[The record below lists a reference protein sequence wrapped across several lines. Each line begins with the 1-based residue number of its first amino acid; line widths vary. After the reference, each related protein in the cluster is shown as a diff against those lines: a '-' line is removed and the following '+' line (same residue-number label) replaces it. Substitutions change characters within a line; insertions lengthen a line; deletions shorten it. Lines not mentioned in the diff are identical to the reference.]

1 MSTVSTRAWLRPFLK
16 PLRPIFREVLA
27 MSAFV
32 NLLALAVPVFTL
44 QVYDRVIGQAGI
56 STLVGFV
63 IGMIAVVIFDYILR
77 QTRSRIMQTV
87 ALRIDVLVGRKL
99 FDQLM
104 RLPLSVLES
113 KPAAYWQSLFR
124 DVDTVRN
131 TLSGASALLICDL
144 PFAIMFLTLIWV
156 IAAPIAWVL
165 MIILPLFMFIAWR
178 SAASLSD
185 ANQQERQSTQTRDG
199 LVAEMINGRTTV
211 KALALDNA
219 MRPMWEERHAEN
231 IENSVQRGAKSD
243 FYSNFGGSLT
253 MMTTIFMT
261 TAGSI
266 AIIEGALTM
275 GSLIATNML
284 SGRLIGP
291 LNQLVG
297 QWRSYNS
304 FLQSVERLGEVFDI
318 QGERDESEVKLQRPK
333 GLITVENA
341 SYTYA
346 EELPPVVDQVTI
358 TIKAGGVHALVGRN
372 GSGKTT
378 LLKMLQGLYPPSS
391 GRVLLD
397 GADIAQFSRTELANW
412 LGYVPQECVLFAGSV
427 RDNIIHRHPDA
438 TDEEIITAATAAGV
452 HQFIID
458 LPDGYASEIGEAG
471 RRLSGGQRQR
481 IAIARALL
489 GDPPVVLLDEPSSS
503 LDRQAEQGLRQT
515 LVEIGKER
523 TVIIVTHSPILL
535 AACDDLIALDKG
547 KVALAGPSK
556 EILPKLF
563 GQQPRKEA
571 DIPGPQPT
579 GPQPQRP
586 QPMSA
591 PPAMPAM
598 PAAAP
603 VAAPVAPS
611 VTPSGAPAPAG
622 VVRPPI
628 PQVPSVPETKTIAPK
643 PPQARRPATSAPP
656 RPNTRPAPPP
666 PPRPAQAKPKPPVP
680 APPVPSATKEGM
692 PAPSRPTAAATPPV
706 PKAPAPPKPT
716 TGAAPSKPVPPQPK
730 PEAKPEAKTSAP
742 AKAPTPPAPP
752 EKPVPPAPSSATS
765 DPSVPSSNMFSLEE
779 TTGREFVEDPYAD
792 LIKAAGEKPN
802 APTTERKQ

>member
-32 NLLALAVPVFTL
+32 NMLALAVPVFTL
-44 QVYDRVIGQAGI
+44 QVYDRVIGHAGI

-63 IGMIAVVIFDYILR
+63 FGMICVVIFDYVLR

-104 RLPLSVLES
+104 ALPLSVLEG

-178 SAASLSD
+178 SASAMSE
-185 ANQQERQSTQTRDG
+185 ANQQQHQSTQTRDG

-231 IENSVQRGAKSD
+231 IENSVLRGAKSD

-304 FLQSVERLGEVFDI
+304 FKQSVERLGEVFEI
-318 QGERDESEVKLQRPK
+318 EGEREHSEVKLNRPN
-333 GLITVENA
+333 GEIIVENA
-341 SYTYA
+341 SYSYDENLA
-346 EELPPVVDQVTI
+346 PVVDQVTI
-358 TIKAGGVHALVGRN
+358 KISACGVHALVGRN

-378 LLKMLQGLYPPSS
+378 LLKMIQGLYPPTS
-391 GRVLLD
+391 GRILLD
-397 GADIAQFSRTELANW
+397 GADIAQFSRTELASW
-412 LGYVPQECVLFAGSV
+412 LGYVPQECVLFAGTV
-427 RDNIIHRHPDA
+427 RDNIVHRHPDA
-438 TDEEIITAATAAGV
+438 SDEAIIAASTAAGV

-503 LDRQAEQGLRQT
+503 LDRQAEQALRKT
-515 LVEIGKER
+515 LVEIGQER
-523 TVIIVTHSPILL
+523 TVVIITHSPILL
-535 AACDDLIALDKG
+535 AACDDLVALDKG

-563 GQQPRKEA
+563 GQQPRKDNDTPPPQA
-571 DIPGPQPT
+571 APPAPQPA
-579 GPQPQRP
+579 QSR
-586 QPMSA
+586 SA
-591 PPAMPAM
+591 PPQPAPSKRPTMPAIP
-598 PAAAP
+598 PAA
-603 VAAPVAPS
+603 
-611 VTPSGAPAPAG
+611 TPSA
-622 VVRPPI
+622 
-628 PQVPSVPETKTIAPK
+628 Q
-643 PPQARRPATSAPP
+643 P
-656 RPNTRPAPPP
+656 RRPAPPP
-666 PPRPAQAKPKPPVP
+666 PPPRSNTRPQPPTPRPATPTRP
-680 APPVPSATKEGM
+680 APPIPAAPPPSTIRETPKGG
-692 PAPSRPTAAATPPV
+692 RPTATAAPPR
-706 PKAPAPPKPT
+706 PQPPAPPKSP
-716 TGAAPSKPVPPQPK
+716 AAPAPKAGKPAPPPTKTKPGPARTADAPK
-730 PEAKPEAKTSAP
+730 PPAP
-742 AKAPTPPAPP
+742 PASAPTPPT
-752 EKPVPPAPSSATS
+752 PAAA
-765 DPSVPSSNMFSLEE
+765 DPSVPSDNMFSLNE
-779 TTGREFVEDPYAD
+779 TSGRELVDDPYAD
-792 LIKAAGEKPN
+792 LIKSASEQPGGPGA
-802 APTTERKQ
+802 ERKQ

>member
-1 MSTVSTRAWLRPFLK
+1 MSDTNTRDWLSPFLK

-44 QVYDRVIGQAGI
+44 QVYDRVIGQGGV

-63 IGMIAVVIFDYILR
+63 FGMICVVIFDYVLR

-104 RLPLSVLES
+104 ALPLSVLEG

-178 SAASLSD
+178 SASAMSE
-185 ANQQERQSTQTRDG
+185 ANQQERQSTQSRDG
-199 LVAEMINGRTTV
+199 LVAEMINGRATV

-219 MRPMWEERHAEN
+219 MRPMWEERHADN
-231 IENSVQRGAKSD
+231 IANSVARGAKSD

-297 QWRSYNS
+297 QWRSFNS
-304 FLQSVERLGEVFDI
+304 FKQAVERLGEVFEI
-318 QGERDESEVKLQRPK
+318 TREREESEVKLNRPS
-333 GLITVENA
+333 GEIIAEHV
-341 SYTYA
+341 SYAYA
-346 EELPPVVDQVTI
+346 EGQAPVVDQVSI
-358 TIKAGGVHALVGRN
+358 KIKAKGVHALVGRN

-378 LLKMLQGLYPPSS
+378 LLKMLQGLYPPTG
-391 GRVLLD
+391 GRILLD
-397 GADIAQFSRTELANW
+397 GADIAQFSRKELASW
-412 LGYVPQECVLFAGSV
+412 LGYVPQECILFAGTV

-438 TDEEIITAATAAGV
+438 SDEQIVAAAEAAGV
-452 HQFIID
+452 HHFIID

-489 GDPPVVLLDEPSSS
+489 GNPPVVLLDEPSSN
-503 LDRQAEQGLRQT
+503 LDRQAEQALRKT
-515 LVEIGKER
+515 LVEIGEER

-535 AACDDLIALDKG
+535 AACEDLVALDKG

-563 GQQPRKEA
+563 GQQPRKEDNA
-571 DIPGPQPT
+571 TPAPAAAKPVQPNLAQPT
-579 GPQPQRP
+579 PTQPKPTPSKSTTSKPPSPSSRAAAP
-586 QPMSA
+586 RSA
-591 PPAMPAM
+591 PPIPPARREH
-598 PAAAP
+598 
-603 VAAPVAPS
+603 S
-611 VTPSGAPAPAG
+611 KS
-622 VVRPPI
+622 VRP
-628 PQVPSVPETKTIAPK
+628 T
-643 PPQARRPATSAPP
+643 ATA
-656 RPNTRPAPPP
+656 
-666 PPRPAQAKPKPPVP
+666 
-680 APPVPSATKEGM
+680 APPVPQPPQIKPAPTQRRTSSATPL
-692 PAPSRPTAAATPPV
+692 PA
-706 PKAPAPPKPT
+706 KP
-716 TGAAPSKPVPPQPK
+716 APSKP
-730 PEAKPEAKTSAP
+730 AARSTSN
-742 AKAPTPPAPP
+742 KKVT
-752 EKPVPPAPSSATS
+752 KPVPPAPKSQPEPPVPPPSAEIAKSLQPSPTA
-765 DPSVPSSNMFSLEE
+765 DPSVPSENMFSLDEGS
-779 TTGREFVEDPYAD
+779 GRELVDDPYAD
-792 LIKAAGEKPN
+792 LIKAASEQPKTPGAEHKP
-802 APTTERKQ
+802 

>member
-1 MSTVSTRAWLRPFLK
+1 MSNANSRAWLRPFLK

-44 QVYDRVIGQAGI
+44 QVYDRVIGHAGI

-63 IGMIAVVIFDYILR
+63 IGMLCVVAFDYILR

-104 RLPLSVLES
+104 ALPLSVLEA
-113 KPAAYWQSLFR
+113 KPAAYWQALFR

-178 SAASLSD
+178 SASAMSD

-231 IENSVQRGAKSD
+231 IENSVARGAKSD

-304 FLQSVERLGEVFDI
+304 FKQSVERLGEVFEI
-318 QGERDESEVKLQRPK
+318 EGEREQSEVKLNRPN
-333 GLITVENA
+333 GEIIVENA
-341 SYTYA
+341 SYSYDENLA
-346 EELPPVVDQVTI
+346 PVVDQVTI
-358 TIKAGGVHALVGRN
+358 KIKAGGVHALVGRN

-378 LLKMLQGLYPPSS
+378 LLKMLQGLYPPTS
-391 GRVLLD
+391 GRILLD
-397 GADIAQFSRTELANW
+397 GADISQFSRTELASW
-412 LGYVPQECVLFAGSV
+412 LGYVPQECVLFAGTV
-427 RDNIIHRHPDA
+427 RDNVVHRHPDA
-438 TDEEIITAATAAGV
+438 SDEAIVAAATAAGV

-503 LDRQAEQGLRQT
+503 LDRQAEQALRKT
-515 LVEIGKER
+515 LVDIGKER
-523 TVIIVTHSPILL
+523 TVVIITHSPILL
-535 AACDDLIALDKG
+535 AACDDLVALDKG

-563 GQQPRKEA
+563 GQQPRKDNDVA
-571 DIPGPQPT
+571 
-579 GPQPQRP
+579 
-586 QPMSA
+586 A
-591 PPAMPAM
+591 PAKAPASVPASGA
-598 PAAAP
+598 PKPKAPKPAAQKAAAP
-603 VAAPVAPS
+603 KKRPTMPAIPPAA
-611 VTPSGAPAPAG
+611 TPGT
-622 VVRPPI
+622 
-628 PQVPSVPETKTIAPK
+628 QLH
-643 PPQARRPATSAPP
+643 RPAA
-656 RPNTRPAPPP
+656 PP
-666 PPRPAQAKPKPPVP
+666 PPRPDARSKPAATPTPPIP
-680 APPVPSATKEGM
+680 AAPPPSARRETPKGG
-692 PAPSRPTAAATPPV
+692 RPTATAAPPKAPV
-706 PKAPAPPKPT
+706 PKV
-716 TGAAPSKPVPPQPK
+716 G
-730 PEAKPEAKTSAP
+730 
-742 AKAPTPPAPP
+742 
-752 EKPVPPAPSSATS
+752 KPVPPAPTTASAKPAPPKPADKPAPPTPAVAA
-765 DPSVPSSNMFSLEE
+765 DPSVPSENMFSLEE
-779 TTGREFVEDPYAD
+779 TSGRELVDDPYAD

-802 APTTERKQ
+802 APGTERKQ

>member
-1 MSTVSTRAWLRPFLK
+1 MSNANSRAWLRPFLK

-44 QVYDRVIGQAGI
+44 QVYDRVIGHAGI

-63 IGMIAVVIFDYILR
+63 IGMLCVVAFDYILR

-99 FDQLM
+99 FDKLM
-104 RLPLSVLES
+104 RLPLSMLEA

-178 SAASLSD
+178 SATAMSE
-185 ANQQERQSTQTRDG
+185 ANQNERQSTQTRDG

-231 IENSVQRGAKSD
+231 IENSVARGAKSD

-304 FLQSVERLGEVFDI
+304 FKQSVERLGEVFEI
-318 QGERDESEVKLQRPK
+318 EGERIESDVKLSRPN
-333 GLITVENA
+333 GEIIVENA
-341 SYTYA
+341 SYTYDENLA
-346 EELPPVVDQVTI
+346 PVVDQVSVK
-358 TIKAGGVHALVGRN
+358 IKAGGVHALVGRN

-378 LLKMLQGLYPPSS
+378 LLKMIQGLYPPTT
-391 GRVLLD
+391 GRILLD
-397 GADIAQFSRTELANW
+397 GADIAQFSRTELATW
-412 LGYVPQECVLFAGSV
+412 LGYVPQECVLFAGTV
-427 RDNIIHRHPDA
+427 RDNVVHRHPGASDDA
-438 TDEEIITAATAAGV
+438 IVAAATAAGV

-458 LPDGYASEIGEAG
+458 LPDGYSSEIGEAG

-503 LDRQAEQGLRQT
+503 LDRQAEQALRKT
-515 LVEIGKER
+515 LVDIGNDR

-535 AACDDLIALDKG
+535 AACDDLVALDKG

-563 GQQPRKEA
+563 GQQPRKDDQTETPRA
-571 DIPGPQPT
+571 A
-579 GPQPQRP
+579 
-586 QPMSA
+586 SA
-591 PPAMPAM
+591 PETAK
-598 PAAAP
+598 PAAAKPAKSKKRPTLP
-603 VAAPVAPS
+603 VIPPAA
-611 VTPSGAPAPAG
+611 TPSTLP
-622 VVRPPI
+622 
-628 PQVPSVPETKTIAPK
+628 
-643 PPQARRPATSAPP
+643 RRPAA
-656 RPNTRPAPPP
+656 PP
-666 PPRPAQAKPKPPVP
+666 PPRPSARPKPPTTP
-680 APPVPSATKEGM
+680 SPPIPTAPPPSAVRETPKSG
-692 PAPSRPTAAATPPV
+692 RPTATA
-706 PKAPAPPKPT
+706 APPR
-716 TGAAPSKPVPPQPK
+716 PQ
-730 PEAKPEAKTSAP
+730 
-742 AKAPTPPAPP
+742 PPAPRP
-752 EKPVPPAPSSATS
+752 LPPKLPASSAPKAGKPVPPAPTSAVASTVPAS
-765 DPSVPSSNMFSLEE
+765 EPPKSTAKPVTPTPAGATDPSVPSENMFSLDENS
-779 TTGREFVEDPYAD
+779 GRELVDDPYAD
-792 LIKAAGEKPN
+792 LIKAADKPD
-802 APTTERKQ
+802 PSGTERKQ

>member
-1 MSTVSTRAWLRPFLK
+1 
-16 PLRPIFREVLA
+16 

-44 QVYDRVIGQAGI
+44 QVYDRVIGHAGI

-63 IGMIAVVIFDYILR
+63 IGMLCVVAFDYILR

-87 ALRIDVLVGRKL
+87 ALRIDVVVGRKL

-104 RLPLSVLES
+104 RLPLSVLEG

-131 TLSGASALLICDL
+131 TLSGASALLVCDL

-178 SAASLSD
+178 SASAMSA

-199 LVAEMINGRTTV
+199 LVAEMINGRATV

-219 MRPMWEERHAEN
+219 MRPMWEEKHAEN
-231 IENSVQRGAKSD
+231 IENSVSRGSKSD

-261 TAGSI
+261 TAGSV
-266 AIIEGALTM
+266 AIIEGSLTM

-304 FLQSVERLGEVFDI
+304 FAQSVERLGEVFELE
-318 QGERDESEVKLQRPK
+318 GERDESEVKLTRPN
-333 GLITVENA
+333 GEIIVEGV
-341 SYTYA
+341 SYAYDENLA
-346 EELPPVVDQVTI
+346 PVVDDVTLK
-358 TIKAGGVHALVGRN
+358 IKAGGVHALVGRN

-391 GRVLLD
+391 GRILLD
-397 GADIAQFSRTELANW
+397 GADIAQFSRKELASW
-412 LGYVPQECVLFAGSV
+412 LGYVPQECVLFAGTV
-427 RDNIIHRHPDA
+427 RDNIVHRHPDA
-438 TDEEIITAATAAGV
+438 ADDDIVAASTAAGV

-489 GDPPVVLLDEPSSS
+489 GNPPVVLLDEPSSS
-503 LDRQAEQGLRQT
+503 LDRQAEQALRQT
-515 LVEIGKER
+515 LVDIGKDR

-535 AACDDLIALDKG
+535 AACDDLVALDKG

-563 GQQPRKEA
+563 GQQPRP
-571 DIPGPQPT
+571 D
-579 GPQPQRP
+579 
-586 QPMSA
+586 
-591 PPAMPAM
+591 
-598 PAAAP
+598 
-603 VAAPVAPS
+603 
-611 VTPSGAPAPAG
+611 SGASSSA
-622 VVRPPI
+622 
-628 PQVPSVPETKTIAPK
+628 T
-643 PPQARRPATSAPP
+643 PATSATPAIPAAPAEPP
-656 RPNTRPAPPP
+656 RQTSAPTIPIPAPAPTSSVKPVAAATGKPAAVRPTPVPP
-666 PPRPAQAKPKPPVP
+666 AVKPSPDLKKPSTTAPDRPTTPPGNRPTATAKPPKPRPPVQRPMSSAPATPP
-680 APPVPSATKEGM
+680 APVVSA
-692 PAPSRPTAAATPPV
+692 PTAAARTETPVVPV
-706 PKAPAPPKPT
+706 
-716 TGAAPSKPVPPQPK
+716 VPPPTQPG
-730 PEAKPEAKTSAP
+730 S
-742 AKAPTPPAPP
+742 TPH
-752 EKPVPPAPSSATS
+752 SG
-765 DPSVPSSNMFSLEE
+765 DPSVPSGNMFSTDKMNEP
-779 TTGREFVEDPYAD
+779 TAPDDPYAD
-792 LIKAAGEKPN
+792 LIKAAVQAVNGRTE
-802 APTTERKQ
+802 ERKQ

>member
-1 MSTVSTRAWLRPFLK
+1 MSTETSRAWLRPFLK
-16 PLRPIFREVLA
+16 PLRPVFREVLA

-32 NLLALAVPVFTL
+32 NLLALAIPVFTL
-44 QVYDRVIGQAGI
+44 QVYDRVIGHAGI

-63 IGMIAVVIFDYILR
+63 IGMIFIVAFDYVLR

-104 RLPLSVLES
+104 ALPLSVLEG

-124 DVDTVRN
+124 DVDTIRN
-131 TLSGASALLICDL
+131 TLSGATAILVCDL

-178 SAASLSD
+178 SAAAMSEANSD
-185 ANQQERQSTQTRDG
+185 ERQSTQSRDG

-219 MRPMWEERHAEN
+219 MRPMWEERHADN
-231 IENSVQRGAKSD
+231 IANSVARGAKSD
-243 FYSNFGGSLT
+243 LYSNFGGSLT

-297 QWRSYNS
+297 QWRSFNG
-304 FLQSVERLGEVFDI
+304 FKQSVERLGEVFEI
-318 QGERDESEVKLQRPK
+318 EGEREESEVKLNRPD
-333 GLITVENA
+333 GEIIAENV
-341 SYTYA
+341 SYSYA
-346 EELPPVVDQVTI
+346 EDLAPVVDQVTI
-358 TIKAGGVHALVGRN
+358 KIKSGGVHALVGRN

-378 LLKMLQGLYPPSS
+378 LLKMLQGLYPPTN
-391 GRVLLD
+391 GRILLD

-412 LGYVPQECVLFAGSV
+412 LGYVPQECVLFEGSV
-427 RDNIIHRHPDA
+427 RDNIIHRHPNA
-438 TDEEIITAATAAGV
+438 TDDDIVAAATAAGV

-489 GDPPVVLLDEPSSS
+489 GDPPVVLLDEPSSN
-503 LDRQAEQGLRQT
+503 LDRQAEQALRKT
-515 LVEIGKER
+515 LVDIGKDR
-523 TVIIVTHSPILL
+523 TVVIVTHSPILL
-535 AACDDLIALDKG
+535 AACEDLVALDKG

-563 GQQPRKEA
+563 GQQPRK
-571 DIPGPQPT
+571 DD
-579 GPQPQRP
+579 
-586 QPMSA
+586 
-591 PPAMPAM
+591 
-598 PAAAP
+598 PAAAIP
-603 VAAPVAPS
+603 AA
-611 VTPSGAPAPAG
+611 
-622 VVRPPI
+622 
-628 PQVPSVPETKTIAPK
+628 
-643 PPQARRPATSAPP
+643 
-656 RPNTRPAPPP
+656 P
-666 PPRPAQAKPKPPVP
+666 PPRPQPAPSAPTQAAPTQAAPAQAAPTQAASTHAAPKPIQATPRP
-680 APPVPSATKEGM
+680 ATASPRPQSRPPVPSAKRPPSVPPSPPRQT
-692 PAPSRPTAAATPPV
+692 PPTQPLPTAPPPSAIRNAPSGGRPTATAAPPIPQPPTAPGPAATKAKPSAKPKSSAATPKPADK
-706 PKAPAPPKPT
+706 PNTKPASRKKAKTKPPK
-716 TGAAPSKPVPPQPK
+716 
-730 PEAKPEAKTSAP
+730 E
-742 AKAPTPPAPP
+742 TPP
-752 EKPVPPAPSSATS
+752 
-765 DPSVPSSNMFSLEE
+765 PSVAADTSVPTENMFSLDE
-779 TTGREFVEDPYAD
+779 TSRHELSDDPYAD
-792 LIKAAGEKPN
+792 LIKAASDGDEGN
-802 APTTERKQ
+802 ETERKQ